1 VEPGQL
7 REDRHAAEA
16 GVVRSG
22 PVVLRAGLLL
32 AVATAP
38 LAAQS
43 KEVTKAAASITSA
56 DVTRRI
62 NVIADDSM
70 MGRDTPSHGLEAT
83 AAYVAG
89 QFKSF
94 GLRPGGDSGGYLQR
108 YPLVLRQLEAQRS
121 FVEFSETNGQGSI
134 VLPYTTLVKQ
144 WVGETNGT
152 PITAGMVLVGGPP
165 DPSKFPADSLL
176 KGQFLVWVADW
187 ATVPK
192 LGNAMIVKAMT
203 AGAAGVIIISNR
215 DTSEIAREA
224 AQGTRVRVSRAGE
237 DASPGGVPLVV
248 EVPQAAVVAQYPSA
262 QATINQL
269 NSSAEMMVV
278 PMADWEATVMAA
290 DTVLG
295 NTTAPNVVG
304 IVEGTDPVLKHEF
317 VVFSA
322 HMDHIGISAG
332 KPDSIN
338 NGADDDGSGTVGVLA
353 LAEAFGNKKAATKR
367 SLIFLT
373 VSGEEKGLWGSAYF
387 ASHPPVPLAQVVADL
402 NMDMIGRNW
411 TDTIAVIGREYSSLG
426 PTLDSVAAQHR
437 QLDMTPVGDQ
447 WPEERIFFRSD
458 HYNFAKNGVPILFF
472 TSGLHPDY
480 HEPSDSPDKIEAD
493 KEARLLQLVFWMGQ
507 TVGNAANKPTWN
519 PGALDQ
525 VKQAQ

>member
-1 VEPGQL
+1 VS
-7 REDRHAAEA
+7 
-16 GVVRSG
+16 VTS
-22 PVVLRAGLLL
+22 RA
-32 AVATAP
+32 AVAGCALAAFAAP

-43 KEVTKAAASITSA
+43 KDATKAAATITAA

-62 NVIADDSM
+62 DVIADDSM
-70 MGRDTPSHGLEAT
+70 MGRDTPSPGLEMT
-83 AAYVAG
+83 AAYVAS
-89 QFKSF
+89 QFRSF
-94 GLRPGGDSGGYLQR
+94 GLRPGGDSGAYLQR
-108 YPLVLRQLEAQRS
+108 YPLVLRQLETERS
-121 FVEFSETNGQGSI
+121 FVEFSQADGEGTI
-134 VLPYTTLVKQ
+134 TLPYATSVKQ
-144 WVGETNGT
+144 WVGETKGT
-152 PITAGMVLVGGPP
+152 PISAGIVLVGGPP
-165 DPSKFPADSLL
+165 DPAKLPADSLL
-176 KGQFLVWVADW
+176 KGKFLVWVADW
-187 ATVPK
+187 AVVPK
-192 LGNAMIVKAMT
+192 FGNAMIIKAMS
-203 AGAAGVIIISNR
+203 AGTSGVILISSR
-215 DTSEIAREA
+215 DTVELAREA
-224 AQGTRVRVSRAGE
+224 AQGSRVRVSR
-237 DASPGGVPLVV
+237 PGDGAAPGDLPLVV
-248 EVPQAAVVAQYPSA
+248 EVSQAAVLARYPAA
-262 QATINQL
+262 QATFDQL
-269 NSSAEMMVV
+269 KASGEMMVV
-278 PMADWEATVMAA
+278 PMPDWEATVMAA

-295 NTTAPNVVG
+295 TTTAPNVVG
-304 IVEGTDPVLKHEF
+304 IVEGTDPLLKNEF

-332 KPDSIN
+332 QPDSIN

-353 LAEAFGNKKAATKR
+353 LAEAFGRKQATTKR

-426 PTLDSVAAQHR
+426 PTLDSVAAAHR
-437 QLDMTPVGDQ
+437 QLNMTPVGDQ

-480 HEPSDSPDKIEAD
+480 HKPSDSPDKIEAE

-507 TVGNAANKPTWN
+507 AVGNSATRPTWN
-519 PGALDQ
+519 PGALEQ

>member
-1 VEPGQL
+1 VRGG
-7 REDRHAAEA
+7 AA
-16 GVVRSG
+16 VVRAS
-22 PVVLRAGLLL
+22 LLL
-32 AVATAP
+32 AVAAAP
-38 LAAQS
+38 LSAQS
-43 KEVTKAAASITSA
+43 KDVSKAAAGITAA

-62 NVIADDSM
+62 NIIADDSM
-70 MGRDTPSHGLEAT
+70 MGRDTPSHGLEST
-83 AAYVAG
+83 AAYIAA

-134 VLPYTTLVKQ
+134 VLPYTTSVKQ
-144 WVGETNGT
+144 WAGETKGT
-152 PITAGMVLVGGPP
+152 PVSAGLVLVGGPP
-165 DPSKFPADSLL
+165 DPARFPADSLIRG
-176 KGQFLVWVADW
+176 KFLVWVADW
-187 ATVPK
+187 SVVPK
-192 LGNAMIVKAMT
+192 FGNAMIVKVMS
-203 AGAAGVIIISNR
+203 AGMAGVILISSR
-215 DTSEIAREA
+215 DTTEIAGEA
-224 AQGTRVRVSRAGE
+224 AQGSRVRVSRAGD
-237 DASPGGVPLVV
+237 DATPGGVPLVV
-248 EVPQAAVVAQYPSA
+248 EVPQAAVIAQYPAA
-262 QATINQL
+262 QATFDQL
-269 NSSAEMMVV
+269 KNSAEMMVV

-295 NTTAPNVVG
+295 TTAAPNVVG
-304 IVEGTDPVLKHEF
+304 IVEGTDPALKHEF

-338 NGADDDGSGTVGVLA
+338 NGADDDGSGTVGVLE
-353 LAEAFGNKKAATKR
+353 LAEAFGSKKAATKR

-387 ASHPPVPLAQVVADL
+387 VSHPPVPLAQVVADL

-426 PTLDSVAAQHR
+426 PTLDSVAAAHR

-472 TSGLHPDY
+472 TSGLHADY
-480 HEPSDSPDKIEAD
+480 HAPSDSPDKIEAE

-507 TVGNAANKPTWN
+507 TVGNAAQRPTWN
-519 PGALDQ
+519 PGALEQ

>member
-1 VEPGQL
+1 MRAYALVI
-7 REDRHAAEA
+7 RA
-16 GVVRSG
+16 GV
-22 PVVLRAGLLL
+22 LL
-32 AVATAP
+32 AMAAP

-43 KEVTKAAASITSA
+43 KDVNKAAATITAA
-56 DVTRRI
+56 DVTKRI
-62 NVIADDSM
+62 NIIADDSM
-70 MGRDTPSHGLEAT
+70 MGRDTPSHGLEST
-83 AAYVAG
+83 AGYIAS

-121 FVEFSETNGQGSI
+121 FVEFSETSGQGSI
-134 VLPYTTLVKQ
+134 VLPFTTSVKQ
-144 WVGETNGT
+144 WAGETKGT
-152 PITAGMVLVGGPP
+152 PITAGIVLVGGPP
-165 DPSKFPADSLL
+165 DPARFPADSQL
-176 KGQFLVWVADW
+176 KGRFLVWVADW

-192 LGNAMIVKAMT
+192 TANAMVAKAMSSGMT
-203 AGAAGVIIISNR
+203 GIIVISNR
-215 DTSEIAREA
+215 DTSEVARDA
-224 AQGTRVRVSRAGE
+224 AQGSRVRVSRAGE
-237 DASPGGVPLVV
+237 DAGPGGIPLVV
-248 EVPQAAVVAQYPSA
+248 EVPQAAVIAQYPSA
-262 QATINQL
+262 QATFDQL
-269 NSSAEMMVV
+269 QSSTEMMVV

-295 NTTAPNVVG
+295 TTTAPNVVG
-304 IVEGTDPVLKHEF
+304 IVEGTDPVLKNEF

-338 NGADDDGSGTVGVLA
+338 NGADDDGSGTVGVLE
-353 LAEAFGNKKAATKR
+353 LAEAFGRKKAATKR

-426 PTLDSVAAQHR
+426 PTLDSVAAAHR

-519 PGALDQ
+519 PGALEQ

>member
-1 VEPGQL
+1 MRGGTDVI
-7 REDRHAAEA
+7 
-16 GVVRSG
+16 
-22 PVVLRAGLLL
+22 RAGLLL
-32 AVATAP
+32 AIAATP

-43 KEVTKAAASITSA
+43 KDVTSAAATITAA

-70 MGRDTPSHGLEAT
+70 LGRDTPSPGLEMT
-83 AAYVAG
+83 AAYVAS

-121 FVEFSETNGQGSI
+121 FVEFSEVNGQGSI
-134 VLPYTTLVKQ
+134 LLPYATSVVQ
-144 WVGETNGT
+144 WVGETKGT
-152 PITAGMVLVGGPP
+152 PISGGIILVGGPP
-165 DPSKFPADSLL
+165 DPAKFPADSVL
-176 KGQFLVWVADW
+176 KGKFLVWVVDW

-192 LGNAMIVKAMT
+192 YGDAMVIKAMT
-203 AGAAGVIIISNR
+203 AGMAGIIAISNR
-215 DTSEIAREA
+215 DTADVARDA
-224 AQGTRVRVSRAGE
+224 AQGSKIRVARAGE
-237 DASPGGVPLVV
+237 VAGPGAVPVVV
-248 EVPQAAVVAQYPSA
+248 EVPEAAVVAQFP
-262 QATINQL
+262 QAL
-269 NSSAEMMVV
+269 DYFSPMRASPEMMVT
-278 PMADWEATVMAA
+278 PLPNWGATVMAA

-295 NTTAPNVVG
+295 TTSAPNVVG
-304 IVEGTDPVLKHEF
+304 IVDGTDPVLKNEF

-322 HMDHIGISAG
+322 HMDHIGVSTG

-338 NGADDDGSGTVGVLA
+338 NGADDDGSGTVGVME
-353 LAEAFGNKKAATKR
+353 LAEAFGRQKVATRR

-426 PTLDSVAAQHR
+426 PTLDSVAAAHR
-437 QLDMTPVGDQ
+437 QLNMTPVGDQ

-472 TSGLHPDY
+472 TSGLHADY
-480 HEPSDSPDKIEAD
+480 HQPSDSPDKIEAE

-507 TVGNAANKPTWN
+507 AVGNATGKPTWN
-519 PGALDQ
+519 AGALEQ
-525 VKQAQ
+525 VRQAQ